1 MTFKAAYVRQTLD
14 HQVIAPSV
22 FGFAALAL
30 TPFFIKEEK
39 PIKAL
44 ALISLASMLF
54 IAIPA
59 NMPMPGIP
67 PLLIYPTMLFGN
79 LYDAA
84 LRLPQCALVVTG
96 QSKGPAD
103 YQKRMLTIKEKNRL
117 PDLDGTVDLL
127 PAQLNVVIAHRYDY
141 QPRPVIQSYLAY
153 KESLIETNT
162 NFWAKAK
169 AADFVVLQEMQDT
182 YGYYPTV
189 HDGPSWLELLSRYEP
204 TRCQPSGLIVKKRA
218 QPRGFKLKALETIHA
233 KLGEPVKIATNDK
246 VKIVFAKINVKITPL
261 GSLQKL
267 FFRIYPP
274 AIAVQMKSGKKETY
288 VAPTDN
294 LRAGFILSPF
304 VSAPEEIEALY
315 SDFISAPGDRQ
326 NSNDVVEF
334 TIGERK
340 NDFPWHI
347 LSDHCTIELFS
358 LENHN

>member
-1 MTFKAAYVRQTLD
+1 MRQTLD

-30 TPFFIKEEK
+30 TPFFLKEK
-39 PIKAL
+39 SKQIKAM
-44 ALISLASMLF
+44 ALISLACMLF

-79 LYDAA
+79 LYETAM
-84 LRLPQCALVVTG
+84 RLPQCALALTG
-96 QSKGPAD
+96 QSKSAAD
-103 YQKRMLTIKEKNRL
+103 YQKRIEIIKEKNQL
-117 PDLDGTVDLL
+117 PALSGTVDLL
-127 PAQLNVVIAHRYDY
+127 PVHLNVVIANHYNY

-153 KESLIETNT
+153 KESLIKINQD
-162 NFWAKAK
+162 FWAKDK
-169 AADFVVLQEMQDT
+169 AADYLVLQKMEDT
-182 YGYYPTV
+182 YGYYPAL
-189 HDGPSWLELLSRYEP
+189 HDGPSWIEILSRYEP
-204 TRCQPSGLIVKKRA
+204 TWCQPSALIVKKRS
-218 QPRGFKLKALETIHA
+218 QPLSIKLKALETIES
-233 KLGEPVKIATNDK
+233 KLGEPVKVAAADK
-246 VKIVFAKINVKITPL
+246 DNIIFAKINVKITPL

-274 AIAVQMKSGKKETY
+274 AITVHMKNGKTERY

-304 VSAPEEIEALY
+304 VSTPEEIKSLY
-315 SDFISAPGDRQ
+315 SDFDSVAGALHK
-326 NSNDVVEF
+326 SNDVIEL

-347 LSDHCTIELFS
+347 LSDRYTLELFS
-358 LENHN
+358 LENQN

>member
-30 TPFFIKEEK
+30 MPFFLQEKSK
-39 PIKAL
+39 PIKVT

-67 PLLIYPTMLFGN
+67 PLLIYPTMLFSN
-79 LYDAA
+79 LYDTA
-84 LRLPQCALVVTG
+84 LRLHQCPSVLLG
-96 QSKGPAD
+96 QSKITAD
-103 YQKRMLTIKEKNRL
+103 YQKRMTTIKEKNSL
-117 PDLDGTVDLL
+117 PALTGTVDLM
-127 PAQLNVVIAHRYDY
+127 PAQLNVIIANNYNY

-153 KESLIETNT
+153 KESLIETNK
-162 NFWAKAK
+162 NYWATEK
-169 AADFVVLQEMQDT
+169 AADYVVMQKMEDT
-182 YGYYPTV
+182 YGYFPTL
-189 HDGPSWLELLSRYEP
+189 HDGPSWIELLSRYEP
-204 TRCQPSGLIVKKRA
+204 TWCQPSGLIVKKRA
-218 QPRGFKLKALETIHA
+218 QPRSITLKAIETIET
-233 KLGEPVKIATNDK
+233 KLGDPVKIATTDK
-246 VKIVFAKINVKITPL
+246 NKIVFAKINVKITPL

-267 FFRIYPP
+267 FFRIYPTT
-274 AIAVQMKSGKKETY
+274 IAVQMKNGKKESY

-304 VSAPEEIEALY
+304 VREPEEITALY
-315 SDFISAPGDRQ
+315 ANAQ
-326 NSNDVVEF
+326 ALHNSNDVVEL
-334 TIGERK
+334 TISERK

-347 LSDHCTIELFS
+347 LSDHYTIELFS

>member
-1 MTFKAAYVRQTLD
+1 MRQTLD

-30 TPFFIKEEK
+30 TPFFIKEKSK
-39 PIKAL
+39 PIKAI

-79 LYDAA
+79 LYDTAV
-84 LRLPQCALVVTG
+84 RLPQSGLVLLG
-96 QSKGPAD
+96 QSRGPAD
-103 YQKRMLTIKEKNRL
+103 YQKRLADIKEKNHL
-117 PDLDGTVDLL
+117 PALTGTVDLL
-127 PAQLNVVIAHRYDY
+127 PVQLNVVIANNYNY

-153 KESLIETNT
+153 KESLIETNKNYWST
-162 NFWAKAK
+162 KK
-169 AADFVVLQEMQDT
+169 AADYLVLQKMEDT
-182 YGYYPTV
+182 YGYYPAL
-189 HDGPSWLELLSRYEP
+189 HDGPSWIELLSRYEP
-204 TRCQPSGLIVKKRA
+204 TCCQPSGLIVKKRS
-218 QPRGFKLKALETIHA
+218 QPRSIKLKALETIET
-233 KLGEPVKIATNDK
+233 KLGETVKIAATDK
-246 VKIVFAKINVKITPL
+246 NKIFFAKINVKITPL
-261 GSLQKL
+261 GALQKL

-274 AIAVQMKSGKKETY
+274 GIDVQLKSGKKESY

-304 VSAPEEIEALY
+304 VCQPEEINALY
-315 SDFISAPGDRQ
+315 SDSSSASNTLH
-326 NSNDVVEF
+326 NSNDVVAF
-334 TIGERK
+334 TISERK

-358 LENHN
+358 LENQN

>member
-30 TPFFIKEEK
+30 TPFFIKETSK
-39 PIKAL
+39 PIKVT

-79 LYDAA
+79 LYDTA
-84 LRLPQCALVVTG
+84 LRLHQCPSVLLG
-96 QSKGPAD
+96 QSKIAAD
-103 YQKRMLTIKEKNRL
+103 YQKRMAAIKEKNHL
-117 PDLDGTVDLL
+117 PALTGTVDLL
-127 PAQLNVVIAHRYDY
+127 PAQLNVVIANNYNY

-153 KESLIETNT
+153 KESLIETNK
-162 NFWAKAK
+162 NYWAKGK
-169 AADFVVLQEMQDT
+169 AADYVVLQEMTDT
-182 YGYYPTV
+182 YGYYPTL
-189 HDGPSWLELLSRYEP
+189 HDGPSWVELLSRYEP
-204 TRCQPSGLIVKKRA
+204 TCCQPSGLIVKKRS
-218 QPRGFKLKALETIHA
+218 QPRSITLKTLETIET
-233 KLGEPVKIATNDK
+233 KLGEPVTIAASNQ
-246 VKIVFAKINVKITPL
+246 IVFAKINVKITPL

-267 FFRIYPP
+267 FFRIYPT
-274 AIAVQMKSGKKETY
+274 AIAVQLKNGKKESY

-304 VSAPEEIEALY
+304 VRQPEEIKALY
-315 SDFISAPGDRQ
+315 SQSKDLHT
-326 NSNDVVEF
+326 SNDVVEL
-334 TIGERK
+334 TISERK

-347 LSDHCTIELFS
+347 LSDQYTIELFS